1 MKRTVISGKLLIVP
15 AVMALCGVLAS
26 ATSSAADPADR
37 RCSNRTLVGD
47 YGFAIEGEI
56 LGAGLHIRGL
66 ALQHYDGR
74 GNITQVDH
82 IVTEGAPPAENWA
95 PGSGT
100 YFVNPDCT
108 GVAVINTAS
117 NPFPLHLHFIV
128 VKQGREILQVV
139 DANAV
144 SAVGRK
150 VD

>member
-15 AVMALCGVLAS
+15 VVMALCGVLVS
-26 ATSSAADPADR
+26 ATSSSADPVDH

-56 LGAGLHIRGL
+56 LGANLHLRGL

-74 GNITQVDH
+74 GHITQVDH
-82 IVTEGAPPAENWA
+82 IVTEGAPPAQPWT
-95 PGSGT
+95 PGTGS
-100 YFVNPDCT
+100 YSVNPDCT
-108 GVAVINTAS
+108 GVAVLNTTA
-117 NPFPLHLHFIV
+117 NQFPVHLHFII
-128 VKQGREILQVV
+128 VKEGREILQVV

-150 VD
+150 VN